1 MFRTSFKVLSKFR
14 HLVRISTQRLLCTSL
29 GPLGMPLINSLR
41 VDVFGPP
48 VALSHSGQQIE
59 EKSARVQRE
68 RESDHET
75 AIHPSVVSNLAHT
88 PSLDHVPGHPVRAVA
103 RPLTK
108 LVCAGLSVLSR
119 KTHANKDDASDH
131 AQVVDELQ

>member
-1 MFRTSFKVLSKFR
+1 ML
-14 HLVRISTQRLLCTSL
+14 
-29 GPLGMPLINSLR
+29 LINSLR

-59 EKSARVQRE
+59 EKNASVQRE

-88 PSLDHVPGHPVRAVA
+88 PSLDHVPGHPVRVVA

-108 LVCAGLSVLSR
+108 AVCAGLLVLSR
-119 KTHANKDDASDH
+119 
-131 AQVVDELQ
+131 

>member
-1 MFRTSFKVLSKFR
+1 
-14 HLVRISTQRLLCTSL
+14 
-29 GPLGMPLINSLR
+29 MPLINSLR

-59 EKSARVQRE
+59 EKSASVQRE

-75 AIHPSVVSNLAHT
+75 AIHLSVVSNLAHT
-88 PSLDHVPGHPVRAVA
+88 PSLDRIPGHPVRAVA

-108 LVCAGLSVLSR
+108 LVCAGLSIQSR
-119 KTHANKDDASDH
+119 KTHANKDDASGH
-131 AQVVDELQ
+131 AQVS

>member
-14 HLVRISTQRLLCTSL
+14 HRVSLSTQRLLCLSP
-29 GPLGMPLINSLR
+29 GRLGMPLINRLR
-41 VDVFGPP
+41 VDVFGPQ

-59 EKSARVQRE
+59 EKSASVQRE

-108 LVCAGLSVLSR
+108 TVCAGLSVLSR
-119 KTHANKDDASDH
+119 
-131 AQVVDELQ
+131 

>member
-1 MFRTSFKVLSKFR
+1 
-14 HLVRISTQRLLCTSL
+14 
-29 GPLGMPLINSLR
+29 MPLINSLR

-59 EKSARVQRE
+59 EKSASVQRE

-108 LVCAGLSVLSR
+108 LVCAGLSVHLHRAVSPSVR
-119 KTHANKDDASDH
+119 FEQFPNTLWIMVLDSGGSPRTINRCE
-131 AQVVDELQ
+131 VIY